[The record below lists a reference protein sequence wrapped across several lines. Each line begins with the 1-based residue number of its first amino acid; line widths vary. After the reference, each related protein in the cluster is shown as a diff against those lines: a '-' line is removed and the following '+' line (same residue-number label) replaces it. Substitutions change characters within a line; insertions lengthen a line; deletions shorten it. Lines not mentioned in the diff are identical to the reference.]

1 MKKNNDKFSFI
12 QDCPVRKLRNTGIRK
27 KRSFFE
33 AINSRGLEQLTYV
46 FQELQ
51 AKAAKILNLKSQI
64 VNQPILHADIRCFCK
79 YGKSFVCHS

>member
-51 AKAAKILNLKSQI
+51 AKAAKILPGEHAKLGNLVVIDGS
-64 VNQPILHADIRCFCK
+64 
-79 YGKSFVCHS
+79 